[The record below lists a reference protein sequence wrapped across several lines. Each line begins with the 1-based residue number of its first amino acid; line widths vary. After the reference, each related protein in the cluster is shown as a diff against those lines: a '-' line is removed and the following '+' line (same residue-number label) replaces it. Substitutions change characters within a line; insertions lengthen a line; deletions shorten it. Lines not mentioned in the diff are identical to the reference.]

1 MEFFYYLFYCILP
14 QREKLRNLSTG
25 SSVRIYESL
34 SIGRA
39 LLCIINDRIY
49 CYEKTKVTMPKLLV
63 CVLLAGLLSLQTVT
77 TRVIASTGFTTGGSL
92 KDYKGKTHTIKPRGK
107 AVVYLFLSPECPL
120 CKNYA
125 PVLQAMQRKYPEIQF
140 YGIVSGKT
148 FTREIVAE
156 YAKDYK
162 ITFPILMDPDK
173 QAATSLKA
181 TVTPEAL
188 LIGENGREYYRGL
201 IDDWVTGLGT
211 KRAKATRLYLAL
223 AIENLLSGSDLTY
236 STQPIGCLISNY

>member
-1 MEFFYYLFYCILP
+1 
-14 QREKLRNLSTG
+14 
-25 SSVRIYESL
+25 
-34 SIGRA
+34 
-39 LLCIINDRIY
+39 
-49 CYEKTKVTMPKLLV
+49 MPKKFV
-63 CVLLAGLLSLQTVT
+63 WVLLFGLLSLQTIT
-77 TRVIASTGFTTGGSL
+77 TQLIASTGENTGGRL
-92 KDYKGKTHTIKPRGK
+92 KDYKGKLHTIKPKGK

-125 PVLQAMQRKYPEIQF
+125 PVLQALQKKYPEVQF

-148 FTREIVAE
+148 FTRALVGE

-173 QAATSLKA
+173 QVAEYMRA

-188 LIGENGREYYRGL
+188 LIGENGKEYYRGL

-211 KRAKATRLYLAL
+211 KRAKASRKYLEL
-223 AIENLLSGSDLTY
+223 AIENLLSGSELTY

>member
-1 MEFFYYLFYCILP
+1 
-14 QREKLRNLSTG
+14 
-25 SSVRIYESL
+25 
-34 SIGRA
+34 
-39 LLCIINDRIY
+39 
-49 CYEKTKVTMPKLLV
+49 MPKLLV
-63 CVLLAGLLSLQTVT
+63 FVLLAGLLSLQTT
-77 TRVIASTGFTTGGSL
+77 TTKLIASTGFTTGGSL
-92 KDYKGKTHTIKPRGK
+92 KDYNGKTHTIKPRGK

-125 PVLQAMQRKYPEIQF
+125 PVLQAMQQKYPEIQF

-148 FTREIVAE
+148 FTRDMVAE

-173 QAATSLKA
+173 HAAASLRA

-211 KRAKATRLYLAL
+211 KRAKATKLYLSL

-236 STQPIGCLISNY
+236 ATQPIGCLISNY

>member
-1 MEFFYYLFYCILP
+1 
-14 QREKLRNLSTG
+14 
-25 SSVRIYESL
+25 
-34 SIGRA
+34 
-39 LLCIINDRIY
+39 
-49 CYEKTKVTMPKLLV
+49 MPKLFV
-63 CVLLAGLLSLQTVT
+63 CVLLSGLLSLQTIT
-77 TRVIASTGFTTGGSL
+77 TQLIASTGVITGGNL

-125 PVLQAMQRKYPEIQF
+125 PVLQAIQNKYPEVQF

-148 FTREIVAE
+148 FTRKLVGE

-173 QAATSLKA
+173 QVAEYLRA

-211 KRAKATRLYLAL
+211 KRTKASRRYLEL

-236 STQPIGCLISNY
+236 ATRPIGCLISNY